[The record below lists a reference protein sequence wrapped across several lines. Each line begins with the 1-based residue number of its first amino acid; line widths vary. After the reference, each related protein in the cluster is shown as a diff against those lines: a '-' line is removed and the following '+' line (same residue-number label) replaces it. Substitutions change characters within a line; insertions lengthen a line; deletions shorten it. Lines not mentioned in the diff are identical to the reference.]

1 VTQTHACHSQMH
13 RPTTHHGAMCKL
25 TWPRERSSGRG
36 VMARVSCDSRES
48 SGLSLRPSSS
58 MDGRSLRRCD
68 SWAASRSMSAAQEC
82 HCIHWTRVETLR
94 IRACHIGALA
104 CKLLWHWRTPEHSHN
119 YTMHVNTLFVSCR
132 CRRQLASGALSPCRS
147 KRGHC
152 VAHNSCVCAYMY
164 KITQLCDSRSTRA
177 RCDTAR
183 ACNAAPIA
191 IAIANHASQPQAVY

>member
-1 VTQTHACHSQMH
+1 VTQTHAYHSQMH
-13 RPTTHHGAMCKL
+13 RPNPHHGTMCKP

-36 VMARVSCDSRES
+36 VMARVSRDSRES
-48 SGLSLRPSSS
+48 SGSSLRPSSS

-82 HCIHWTRVETLR
+82 HCIHCKGTTYTCLP
-94 IRACHIGALA
+94 H

-132 CRRQLASGALSPCRS
+132 CRRQLASGALPPCRS

-152 VAHNSCVCAYMY
+152 VAHNSCVCVYMY
-164 KITQLCDSRSTRA
+164 KITQLCDSR
-177 RCDTAR
+177 
-183 ACNAAPIA
+183 
-191 IAIANHASQPQAVY
+191 